1 MLRTP
6 ATGVPV
12 PSAAMADRFS
22 ALVDRAW
29 PWVAIASAALAA
41 LVVVVA
47 FATQP
52 GRRDDDKVRDTLTDF
67 VDAATN
73 RDGQAAC
80 DLLSAHGRQV
90 SASLVPGVPCASYA
104 RSFGFDV
111 AGLGGVTLTLPAALP
126 DRVVLDQ
133 ANMRGPDGQPVGRR
147 VELVRV
153 HGDFR
158 IDAIGRS

>member
-1 MLRTP
+1 MLR
-6 ATGVPV
+6 AAGTGAPV

-29 PWVAIASAALAA
+29 PWAALAFAALAA
-41 LVVVVA
+41 VVVVIA

-52 GRRDDDKVRDTLTDF
+52 GRRDDDRVRDTLVDF
-67 VDAATN
+67 VNAATN
-73 RDGQAAC
+73 RDGDTAC
-80 DLLSAHGRQV
+80 ALLSAHGRQV
-90 SASLVPGVPCASYA
+90 TTSLVPGVTCASYA

-111 AGLGGVTLTLPAALP
+111 AGLGGVTLTLPAELP

-133 ANMRGPDGQPVGRR
+133 SNMRGPDGQPVGRR

-153 HGDFR
+153 GDDFR